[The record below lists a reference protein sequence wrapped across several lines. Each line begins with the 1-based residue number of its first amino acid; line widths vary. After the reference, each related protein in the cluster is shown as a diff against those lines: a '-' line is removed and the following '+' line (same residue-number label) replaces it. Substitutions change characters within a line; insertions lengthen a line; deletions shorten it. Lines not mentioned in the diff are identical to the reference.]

1 MIRIDTRPG
10 LPYDGLSWRRN
21 VYICIC
27 HGITD
32 KQIRSCVNAG
42 ARTLCELRGQLGV
55 ATQCGS
61 CESSALA
68 ILDETLDQ
76 TLGARSVERGDPGLA
91 AAA

>member
-1 MIRIDTRPG
+1 
-10 LPYDGLSWRRN
+10 

-32 KQIRSCVNAG
+32 KQIRSCVNDG

-68 ILDETLDQ
+68 ILDETLQD
-76 TLGARSVERGDPGLA
+76 TCGSRAAERGHPGLA

>member
-1 MIRIDTRPG
+1 
-10 LPYDGLSWRRN
+10 

-32 KQIRSCVNAG
+32 HQIRSCVDEGG
-42 ARTLCELRGQLGV
+42 ARTLCDLRGQLGV

-61 CESSALA
+61 CESSAMQ
-68 ILDETLDQ
+68 ILDETLH
-76 TLGARSVERGDPGLA
+76 ARRSDSAPSPLAAVDRTASPLA